1 MLCNIEKAISSTGV
15 LFKRATTKTQVL
27 KVWWSILALL
37 STEVKKCGRKKE
49 DTMDPGQSFLFTLF
63 TLLLFPLFGYPCAL
77 LFIALYYLYMTRGL
91 VQIGY
96 AGIFGDSW
104 HVCQLLLHSHLG
116 YLATVVIHDNCCYIP
131 NFAHLSDFVTRKTKQ
146 NKNKKHPSPT

>member
-1 MLCNIEKAISSTGV
+1 MWK
-15 LFKRATTKTQVL
+15 
-27 KVWWSILALL
+27 
-37 STEVKKCGRKKE
+37 KKE
-49 DTMDPGQSFLFTLF
+49 GTMDPGQTYLFTLF

-104 HVCQLLLHSHLG
+104 HVCQLLLHSQPG
-116 YLATVVIHDNCCYIP
+116 YLATVGIYANCCYIP
-131 NFAHLSDFVTRKTKQ
+131 NFTQLFSLC
-146 NKNKKHPSPT
+146 NKEKKSNILDNVIPY

>member
-1 MLCNIEKAISSTGV
+1 MWKKK
-15 LFKRATTKTQVL
+15 KRRHDG
-27 KVWWSILALL
+27 SRSEL
-37 STEVKKCGRKKE
+37 SF
-49 DTMDPGQSFLFTLF
+49 SLF

-116 YLATVVIHDNCCYIP
+116 YLATVGIHANCCYIP
-131 NFAHLSDFVTRKTKQ
+131 NFTQLSDFVTRKTKT
-146 NKNKKHPSPT
+146 KNTPHQHKGSVRPWVGPIIT